1 MKRREFIA
9 LFGSAAITW
18 PLATQAQQARMPLVG
33 FLRSSS
39 ASFEFLVTAFR
50 EGLKEQGFVESQN
63 VQIEYRY
70 AENENERLRALATD
84 LLARPLAV
92 VVADTIAAI
101 EIKAAATRVP
111 LIFASGGDPVA
122 AGLVTS
128 LNRPGGNVT
137 GVVFFATLLG
147 AKRLELLRQV
157 VPNAS
162 LIGVLTSSTSPNVV
176 AERADVEAAALAMG
190 QQLTVVD
197 VIREEELDA
206 AFGTF
211 IQSGAKALLI
221 GSGTLLTSNRNRIVA
236 LAARHS
242 LPAMFPHREEALD
255 GGMMSYGASVS
266 DAYRQ
271 AGIYAGR
278 ILKGEKPADLP
289 VMRSSRFEF
298 VLNLGTT
305 KRLGIEV
312 PRNVLALADQVIE

>member
-1 MKRREFIA
+1 
-9 LFGSAAITW
+9 
-18 PLATQAQQARMPLVG
+18 MPLIG

-50 EGLKEQGFVESQN
+50 VGLKEQGFVESQN
-63 VQIEYRY
+63 VQIDYRY
-70 AENENERLRALATD
+70 AENQNERLRALATA
-84 LLARPLAV
+84 LLARPLAL

-101 EIKAAATRVP
+101 EIKAAASTVP
-111 LIFASGGDPVA
+111 LIFTSGGDPVA
-122 AGLVTS
+122 VGLVNS

-197 VIREEELDA
+197 VVREEELDA
-206 AFGTF
+206 AFATL

-221 GSGTLLTSNRNRIVA
+221 GSGTLLTSSRNLIVA

-242 LPAMFPHREEALD
+242 LPTMFPHREEALD

-278 ILKGEKPADLP
+278 ILKGEKAADLP

-305 KRLGIEV
+305 KRLGIEL
-312 PRNVLALADQVIE
+312 PPNVLALADEVIE